1 MQMRTGA
8 DDQRV
13 IRAAVDRDAAA
24 LAAIYNHYVTDTI
37 ITFEEVPISGAEM
50 WRRVN
55 AVRDAALPWLVAESG
70 GVVVGYAYASKW
82 KDRIGYRFSVE
93 TSVYLDATCCGK
105 GHGTALYREL
115 FALLQQCG
123 AQAVMGGIALPN
135 TASVALH
142 EAFGMR
148 KVAHFERV
156 GFKFGAW
163 IDVAYWQ
170 RLLGM
175 PSANG
180 GTDMTAQ

>member
-1 MQMRTGA
+1 MPMRTDA

-13 IRAAVDRDAAA
+13 IRVAVDGDAAA

-37 ITFEEVPISGAEM
+37 VTFEEVPITGDEM
-50 WRRVN
+50 LRRLH
-55 AVRDAALPWLVAESG
+55 AVRDAALPWLVAENRG
-70 GVVVGYAYASKW
+70 AVVGYACASKW

-93 TSVYLDATCCGK
+93 ISVYLDATCCGK
-105 GHGTALYREL
+105 GHGSALYREL
-115 FALLQQCG
+115 FALLQQRG
-123 AQAVMGGIALPN
+123 VQAVMGGIALPN

-156 GFKFGAW
+156 GFKFGDW

-170 RLLGM
+170 CLLAM

-180 GTDMTAQ
+180 GTDMTAP